1 MPFLL
6 QPFHLMLLVLSE
18 FVRKEQEKRIEFLLL
33 ENQILRKKI
42 GGKRVLLTDD
52 QRRRLAVKG
61 KVLGRR
67 QLEQVSVVA
76 QADTILRWHREL
88 IEKPEQH
95 SSLRQ
100 ATGRP
105 RIDQEVVDLVLRM
118 ARENE
123 SWGYKRIQGQ
133 LSNVGFRIGKT
144 SVANILKAHGIE
156 PAPTRR
162 QTPSWE
168 TFFNSHWDVL
178 QEWGLDAITLC
189 FSKVIAYFSKPVSYD
204 NTVVGDTALE
214 NGVTA
219 PSLVIVTVPIRHVA
233 ELPTHSSRGP
243 PVVAPPGI
251 FHRNSRSA
259 A

>member
-33 ENQILRKKI
+33 ENQ
-42 GGKRVLLTDD
+42 
-52 QRRRLAVKG
+52 
-61 KVLGRR
+61 
-67 QLEQVSVVA
+67 
-76 QADTILRWHREL
+76 ILRWHREL

-178 QEWGLDAITLC
+178 QEWGLDAITLW

-204 NTVVGDTALE
+204 NTVVGDTA
-214 NGVTA
+214 
-219 PSLVIVTVPIRHVA
+219 
-233 ELPTHSSRGP
+233 
-243 PVVAPPGI
+243 
-251 FHRNSRSA
+251 
-259 A
+259 

>member
-6 QPFHLMLLVLSE
+6 QPFHVMLLVLSE

-33 ENQILRKKI
+33 ESQILRETI
-42 GGKRVLLTDD
+42 GGNRVLLTDD

-61 KVLGRR
+61 EVLGRH
-67 QLEQVSVVA
+67 QLDRLSVVA

-88 IEKPEQH
+88 IEKPELH
-95 SSLRQ
+95 SNSRH

-105 RIDQEVVDLVLRM
+105 RFDQEVVDLVLRM

-162 QTPSWE
+162 QTPNWA
-168 TFFNSHWDVL
+168 TFFKSHWDVL
-178 QEWGLDAITLC
+178 QESGLDAITLW
-189 FSKVIAYFSKPVSYD
+189 FSKLIGYFSKPVSYH

-214 NGVTA
+214 NGVA
-219 PSLVIVTVPIRHVA
+219 ARSLVIVTVPIRHVA
-233 ELPTHSSRGP
+233 EPTTQSSRGP
-243 PVVAPPGI
+243 PAVVQPAI
-251 FHRNSRSA
+251 FHRDSRNA